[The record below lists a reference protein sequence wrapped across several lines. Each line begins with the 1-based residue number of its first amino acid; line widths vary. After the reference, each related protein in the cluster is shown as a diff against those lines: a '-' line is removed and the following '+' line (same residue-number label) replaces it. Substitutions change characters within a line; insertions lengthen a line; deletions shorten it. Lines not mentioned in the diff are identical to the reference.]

1 VAMNEATRETRETR
15 ERIQN
20 SITGKHTIFVYM
32 ILTLFYV
39 GASPPVNPLAYS
51 IKGGVSTAFFYN
63 SFLNLSLIS

>member
-1 VAMNEATRETRETR
+1 
-15 ERIQN
+15 
-20 SITGKHTIFVYM
+20 M